1 MSTIHIMKPTLA
13 NMIAAGEVVDRP
25 ASVIKELIE
34 NAIDAKSSTIKVEV
48 FDMGMKE
55 IIVTD
60 NGSGMD
66 LEDAKLAFLRHATS
80 KISEEEDLNHIL
92 SLGFR
97 GEALAA
103 IASVSK
109 VTLKTRREDAD
120 GVFVVYEGG
129 QLISEG
135 LAATNIGTSISVKD
149 LFYNTPARF
158 KYIKSEFAE
167 RQAIIDLFDHL
178 ALAHPEVA
186 FSLYIDQKLLK
197 ETYGNQN
204 IEQLIY
210 QIYGQNLAKGLLKA
224 SDTIQKIEI
233 NAYLFSPEHARSK
246 KKDITLIVNGR
257 YIKNYRLIQAVIDG
271 YHSRIMVGKY
281 PMAML
286 YLEMDPSLIDVNVHP
301 QKYEVKFVNEFV
313 LAFLIED
320 IIKRTLTQKTQEI
333 PAPYE
338 RVMKDETYIQESLF
352 IDEHVSENLM
362 KSKVSK
368 IPEMDYV
375 GTFSGTYLIFQNEDG
390 LFLVDQHAAQER
402 IRYEYYME
410 TFKNPVFAT
419 KPMLFSKPL
428 NLSPSELLVLKEKIP
443 CFSPYGFS
451 FNENLELIT
460 IPTWLKD
467 GEIDLAIESMI
478 HMLLEKQQIDLSIL
492 RDDLAKDVSCK
503 GAIKANK
510 PLNLSEIHA
519 LMERLKRAE
528 NPYTCPHGRPTIIKL
543 THYEIE
549 RMFKRVVS

>member
-1 MSTIHIMKPTLA
+1 MKPTLA

-60 NGSGMD
+60 NGNGMD

-167 RQAIIDLFDHL
+167 RQAIIDVFDHL

-224 SDTIQKIEI
+224 SDTIHKIEI

-271 YHSRIMVGKY
+271 YHSRII
-281 PMAML
+281 
-286 YLEMDPSLIDVNVHP
+286 S
-301 QKYEVKFVNEFV
+301 
-313 LAFLIED
+313 
-320 IIKRTLTQKTQEI
+320 
-333 PAPYE
+333 
-338 RVMKDETYIQESLF
+338 ESRC
-352 IDEHVSENLM
+352 V
-362 KSKVSK
+362 
-368 IPEMDYV
+368 
-375 GTFSGTYLIFQNEDG
+375 
-390 LFLVDQHAAQER
+390 
-402 IRYEYYME
+402 
-410 TFKNPVFAT
+410 
-419 KPMLFSKPL
+419 
-428 NLSPSELLVLKEKIP
+428 
-443 CFSPYGFS
+443 
-451 FNENLELIT
+451 
-460 IPTWLKD
+460 
-467 GEIDLAIESMI
+467 
-478 HMLLEKQQIDLSIL
+478 
-492 RDDLAKDVSCK
+492 
-503 GAIKANK
+503 
-510 PLNLSEIHA
+510 
-519 LMERLKRAE
+519 
-528 NPYTCPHGRPTIIKL
+528 
-543 THYEIE
+543 
-549 RMFKRVVS
+549 